1 MKSGEK
7 VLKMYY
13 RKLKKPGIIMNL
25 TIKRANTQKF
35 NIKI

>member
-13 RKLKKPGIIMNL
+13 RKLKKPGYNYEL
-25 TIKRANTQKF
+25 NHKKSYYT
-35 NIKI
+35 KI